1 MRGQRGERAREAR
14 KVGILDAAEKV
25 FAHKGYHEASVA
37 EIAEAADYAA
47 GSIYLYFKGKQ
58 ELFFTMLERK
68 FQELRSLV
76 ETEAEG
82 GGPPI
87 ERLSAVVRA
96 VLGFFERNR
105 EFLKLYISYSSDF
118 EWNIRDELGQ
128 GVFAVYLRYVEVMIG
143 LVEEGVRKRELRL
156 RDPQKMGR
164 ALIGMINAFIFQW
177 LRESHRKSLSQE
189 TETILEIFL
198 HGCHLGSE
206 KKSESREK

>member
-14 KVGILDAAEKV
+14 KTEILEAAEKV

-76 ETEAEG
+76 ETEASREG
-82 GGPPI
+82 API
-87 ERLSAVVRA
+87 ERLRGVVAA

-143 LVEEGVRKRELRL
+143 LVEEGVQKGELRL
-156 RDPQKMGR
+156 LGPQKMGR
-164 ALIGMINAFIFQW
+164 ALIGMINAFIFQS
-177 LRESHRKSLSQE
+177 LREPHHYSLSRE
-189 TETILEIFL
+189 TGLILEIFL
-198 HGCHLGSE
+198 RGCHCGE
-206 KKSESREK
+206 DGQGR